1 MKRVLVD
8 YRGLISEVVE
18 IGSEFPVY
26 NGEDATLK
34 WVLCPDD
41 EVTALWHLSE
51 GQWVSPEKKV
61 DYDQNMKRKIAYG
74 DIGDQLDLLF
84 KDIKSGH
91 LSDGEWV
98 ANVDRVKAEI
108 ESQRSYEANAAN
120 FEGKVR
126 VKIHGTEDP
135 SWNYLPNSDLIP
147 PEFPN
152 DN

>member
-8 YRGLISEVVE
+8 YRGLISEVVDV
-18 IGSEFPVY
+18 GSEFPVY
-26 NGEDATLK
+26 NGADATLK
-34 WVLCPDD
+34 WVLCPND
-41 EVTALWHLSE
+41 EVTALWHLSD
-51 GQWVSPEKKV
+51 GQWVSPEQKV

-91 LSDGEWV
+91 LADGEWV
-98 ANVDRVKAEI
+98 TSVDRVKAEI
-108 ESQRSYEANAAN
+108 ESQRSYESNAAN